1 MKMIRQTL
9 TATLLCTALLSSG
22 CAANSRNQTAGS
34 SAVSDSVSESTEST
48 ETSSNT
54 SEFAN
59 QTVSESE
66 TETAATDSQE
76 TNAAVSENTP
86 DPKAS
91 ESESSDLYA
100 MDTVMSLT
108 AYGSHAKEALDAA
121 SAEIQRLDKL
131 FSISS
136 ETGDIYQVNK
146 NGEGDLSEDTRSLL
160 ASALEYGRETDG
172 IFDCTIEPVMEAWG
186 FTTQNYRV
194 RQMQNSA
201 NFSFMSM
208 PQP

>member
-1 MKMIRQTL
+1 M
-9 TATLLCTALLSSG
+9 
-22 CAANSRNQTAGS
+22 
-34 SAVSDSVSESTEST
+34 
-48 ETSSNT
+48 
-54 SEFAN
+54 
-59 QTVSESE
+59 
-66 TETAATDSQE
+66 
-76 TNAAVSENTP
+76 AAVSENTP

-186 FTTQNYRV
+186 FTTQNYSCSV
-194 RQMQNSA
+194 RCRTQRTSLSCRCLNRNTDRKSCDT
-201 NFSFMSM
+201 SFRC
-208 PQP
+208 QT